1 MKITYNH
8 IRFFLIL
15 VSVTIPL
22 LIILADYFSLDIVW
36 RLFRFGHMVPMFGD
50 LRTIP
55 TLEFYDGIRENIDI
69 DPWGRPYNYPEVWI
83 YVFTFISFIFDPYIF
98 FGTFQLI
105 IYPIM
110 FWKMSS
116 YFIDLKSLLYFT
128 ALYFSPPIL
137 LLLERG
143 NNDGIV
149 FLIVLM
155 ATITANKL
163 FKGTLLSL
171 AIGLKLFPI
180 LGLIGIHRWFDKK
193 FIFGMMIFLPL
204 IIWSIFDVFQI
215 ITNTPVGSIVSYG
228 TKSITV
234 TICELNGKVN
244 INQFCN
250 VNFINISLIL
260 FFLFLSYILIFFR
273 KKNINVLINK
283 MKYKLNHTEIF
294 FVFSAIFVGTLLLY
308 GNYSY
313 RLVFLLPA
321 ITVVIINFQLPTWR
335 KNKFVFELLVLA
347 IMLYLSP
354 FIPKIGWYL
363 PQAFAFIL
371 GVYFFSVII
380 LHLLNKF
387 DYWFR
392 NQKYLDKTT

>member
-1 MKITYNH
+1 
-8 IRFFLIL
+8 
-15 VSVTIPL
+15 
-22 LIILADYFSLDIVW
+22 
-36 RLFRFGHMVPMFGD
+36 
-50 LRTIP
+50 
-55 TLEFYDGIRENIDI
+55 
-69 DPWGRPYNYPEVWI
+69 
-83 YVFTFISFIFDPYIF
+83 
-98 FGTFQLI
+98 
-105 IYPIM
+105 
-110 FWKMSS
+110 
-116 YFIDLKSLLYFT
+116 
-128 ALYFSPPIL
+128 
-137 LLLERG
+137 
-143 NNDGIV
+143 
-149 FLIVLM
+149 
-155 ATITANKL
+155 
-163 FKGTLLSL
+163 
-171 AIGLKLFPI
+171 
-180 LGLIGIHRWFDKK
+180 
-193 FIFGMMIFLPL
+193 
-204 IIWSIFDVFQI
+204 
-215 ITNTPVGSIVSYG
+215 
-228 TKSITV
+228 
-234 TICELNGKVN
+234 
-244 INQFCN
+244 
-250 VNFINISLIL
+250 
-260 FFLFLSYILIFFR
+260 
-273 KKNINVLINK
+273 